1 MHQQASL
8 GEYLRQLR
16 TDAGLTLRQVEAR
29 TNGVVSNVYLSQIE
43 TGKRTGPNPR
53 FLVALAKVYD
63 VPARVLFEFAGYVE
77 AEPTSAVEVAFEQ
90 VKADPG
96 FQFGTRFKGD
106 LDEESKRVIVELYE
120 KATGKRLLGTM
131 ESDAERA
138 G

>member
-1 MHQQASL
+1 M
-8 GEYLRQLR
+8 RQLR
-16 TDAGLTLRQVEAR
+16 TNAGLTLRQVQAL

-53 FLVALAKVYD
+53 FLVALAKVYGI
-63 VPARVLFEFAGYVE
+63 PARVLFEFAGYVE
-77 AEPTSAVEVAFEQ
+77 TEPRSAVEVAFEQ

-96 FQFGTRFKGD
+96 FQFGTRFKGE

-120 KATGKRLLGTM
+120 KATGKRLLGAT
-131 ESDAERA
+131 ESDAGA